1 MNTTMVY
8 VTHDQIEAMTLAA
21 RIAVMN
27 AGEIQQIGTPQ
38 EIYNDP
44 ANAFVASFMGSPSM
58 NMIPATLEDGA
69 GGPALRLSAAEGR
82 ALVLPLDGADRLNG
96 ARSREEIGRAHV

>member
-38 EIYNDP
+38 EIYNSP
-44 ANAFVASFMGSPSM
+44 ANAFVAAFMGSPSM
-58 NMIPATLEDGA
+58 NMIPATLENGGGGGA
-69 GGPALRLSAAEGR
+69 AVRLEAENGR
-82 ALVLPLDGADRLNG
+82 TLLLPLDGAAPDRKSTRLN
-96 ARSREEIGRAHV
+96 SSH